1 MQSPTEDYL
10 IFNGKIIIT
19 SEENPHFDNAI
30 NFLKKQSIVG
40 FDTETRPSF
49 KKGVSNKTTLI
60 QFATNDTAILIRL
73 IQHQIPNALIPI
85 LENPNIFKVGVG
97 CSQDIQQLQ
106 KLKKFS
112 AQGFIDIQTIA
123 KSKGIEVLSL
133 RKLSEKLLNKKISK
147 RQQLSNWESKELTEA
162 QIRYA
167 ATDAYAALLI
177 YQQLM
182 YDLSSDNTQ
191 KK

>member
-10 IFNGKIIIT
+10 IFNGKIIIV
-19 SEENPHFDNAI
+19 SEENPHFDEAI
-30 NFLKKQSIVG
+30 NFLKKQTLVG

-60 QFATNDTAILIRL
+60 QFATNDTAILFRL
-73 IQHQIPNALIPI
+73 IKHQIPNDLIPI
-85 LENPNIFKVGVG
+85 FENPNILKVGVG

-112 AQGFIDIQTIA
+112 AKGFIDIQTIA
-123 KSKGIEVLSL
+123 KSKGIDVLSL
-133 RKLSEKLLNKKISK
+133 RKLSEKLFNKKISK

-177 YQQLM
+177 YQKLL
-182 YDLSSDNTQ
+182 YELPSDNTQ

>member
-1 MQSPTEDYL
+1 MSSATEDYL
-10 IFNGKIIIT
+10 IFNGKIIIV
-19 SEENPHFDNAI
+19 SEESPHFDEAI
-30 NFLKKQSIVG
+30 RFLENQSVVG

-60 QFATNDTAILIRL
+60 QFATLDTAILIRL
-73 IQHQIPNALIPI
+73 INHQLPNALISIFENLSI
-85 LENPNIFKVGVG
+85 LKVGVG
-97 CSQDIQQLQ
+97 TSQDIQQLQ

-112 AQGFIDIQTIA
+112 AKGFIDIQTIA
-123 KSKGIEVLSL
+123 KNKGIEVLSL
-133 RKLSEKLLNKKISK
+133 RKLCEFLFNKKLSK

-177 YQQLM
+177 YQKLT
-182 YDLSSDNTQ
+182 YDLPSDNTQ